1 MTSQSASAFN
11 ALPEDWAS
19 DPVLMAG
26 LSVDDDDEHD
36 DPVLRWPDGR
46 VVDTWREDYPYA
58 EKMTREEY
66 EYLKRPLQVELVKL
80 QNWVK
85 SMGEHI
91 VIVFEG
97 RDAAGKGGTIKRFTE
112 HLNPRGA
119 TVVALTRPSERE
131 QTQWYFQRYVPHL
144 PAAGEIVMFDRSWYN
159 RAGVER
165 VMGFCT
171 DAEYS
176 EFMREAP
183 EFEGMLVRSGLH
195 LTKFWFSVTR
205 SEQRTRFIIRRIDP
219 VRQWKLSP
227 MDIESLDKWDA
238 YTDAKEAMFHYT
250 DSKHAPWTVVKSND
264 KKRAR
269 LEAIK
274 YVLRKYDYTG
284 KTDQVIGEPDIS
296 LIGPASPL
304 HNRADGV
311 GLGLLAA
318 DAYVGGCCLCWR
330 PLSTGAAPNVPRRGP
345 GNGASE
351 HTGCL
356 HSRPLAA
363 CDVVGPVGGSVQGG
377 GLRPGGAGLAG
388 HQRHR

>member
-1 MTSQSASAFN
+1 VTSTAAAGFN

-19 DPVLMAG
+19 DPGLIAG
-26 LSVDDDDEHD
+26 LRVDDDDEHD

-66 EYLKRPLQVELVKL
+66 EFRKRPLQIELVKL

-85 SMGEHI
+85 SVGEHI

-119 TVVALTRPSERE
+119 TVVALAKPSERE

-144 PAAGEIVMFDRSWYN
+144 PASGEIVMFDRSWYN

-171 DAEYS
+171 DDEYR

-183 EFEGMLVRSGLH
+183 DFERMLVSSGLH

-205 SEQRTRFIIRRIDP
+205 SEQRTRFIVRRVDP

-238 YTDAKEAMFHYT
+238 YTDAKETMFHYT
-250 DSKHAPWTVVKSND
+250 DSAYAPWTVVKSND

-274 YVLRKYDYTG
+274 YVLRKFDYAG
-284 KTDQVIGEPDIS
+284 KDDAVIGEPDRNLS
-296 LIGPASPL
+296 GPPSE
-304 HNRADGV
+304 
-311 GLGLLAA
+311 
-318 DAYVGGCCLCWR
+318 
-330 PLSTGAAPNVPRRGP
+330 LSERNTETSFPD
-345 GNGASE
+345 
-351 HTGCL
+351 L
-356 HSRPLAA
+356 
-363 CDVVGPVGGSVQGG
+363 
-377 GLRPGGAGLAG
+377 
-388 HQRHR
+388 

>member
-1 MTSQSASAFN
+1 VADTPGAGFN

-19 DPVLMAG
+19 DPALIAG
-26 LSVDDDDEHD
+26 LRVDDDDEHD

-58 EKMTREEY
+58 EKMTRAEY

-85 SMGEHI
+85 SAGQRL
-91 VIVFEG
+91 VLVFEG

-119 TVVALTRPSERE
+119 TVVALAKPSERE
-131 QTQWYFQRYVPHL
+131 RTQWYFQRYVPHL

-171 DAEYS
+171 DDDYW

-183 EFEGMLVRSGLH
+183 DFERMLVSSGLH

-205 SEQRTRFIIRRIDP
+205 SEQRTRFIIRRVDP

-238 YTDAKEAMFHYT
+238 YTDAKDAMFHYT
-250 DSKHAPWTVVKSND
+250 DPAYAPWTVIKSND

-274 YVLRKYDYTG
+274 HVLREFDYAG
-284 KTDQVIGEPDIS
+284 KDEAAIGEPDKAV
-296 LIGPASPL
+296 IGPPSAM
-304 HNRADGV
+304 
-311 GLGLLAA
+311 
-318 DAYVGGCCLCWR
+318 
-330 PLSTGAAPNVPRRGP
+330 
-345 GNGASE
+345 SE
-351 HTGCL
+351 HNPDS
-356 HSRPLAA
+356 SRPAL
-363 CDVVGPVGGSVQGG
+363 
-377 GLRPGGAGLAG
+377 
-388 HQRHR
+388 